1 MTIQVYSQNSIL
13 NIIVNSSFEENIE
26 SEEFT
31 LHKSDQILQVAIEK
45 SFNICFYIFPQE
57 MCLITYAPD
66 GIRTMQKL
74 DLKDKPTWCNL
85 CVQKYNLSL
94 KIKKRYTVCHHC
106 LLYFL

>member
-1 MTIQVYSQNSIL
+1 MTIQVYLQNSIL
-13 NIIVNSSFEENIE
+13 NIIVNSSFEQNIE

-57 MCLITYAPD
+57 MCLITIAPD

-74 DLKDKPTWCNL
+74 DLRINPLGATFVYKNT
-85 CVQKYNLSL
+85 
-94 KIKKRYTVCHHC
+94 IFH
-106 LLYFL
+106 